1 MGRKRKRPPQKGN
14 LGAEINLSR
23 TKKARSEVLTKRS
36 GFTMQDE
43 ALEQALLSNDHA
55 ALIESYFGEK
65 EYQEL
70 QDLAR
75 QASSRS
81 LRGGPRVLILPG
93 IMGSKLGKPGLL
105 FDDVLWLD
113 PIDVAAGRLVD
124 LALNSGRSKYVA
136 LGVILLTYLK
146 LKLRLRAS

>member
-1 MGRKRKRPPQKGN
+1 MGRKQRQ
-14 LGAEINLSR
+14 ASR
-23 TKKARSEVLTKRS
+23 KARSRAGAKPGRDKKDRPDVDLVRRS
-36 GFTMQDE
+36 GFEMQDE
-43 ALEQALLSNDHA
+43 ALEQALLSGEQA
-55 ALIESYFGEK
+55 PLLESYFGEK
-65 EYQEL
+65 EHQEL
-70 QDLAR
+70 RDLAR

-136 LGVILLTYLK
+136 LG
-146 LKLRLRAS
+146 

>member
-43 ALEQALLSNDHA
+43 ALEQALLSGDHA

-70 QDLAR
+70 QDLVR
-75 QASSRS
+75 
-81 LRGGPRVLILPG
+81 
-93 IMGSKLGKPGLL
+93 
-105 FDDVLWLD
+105 
-113 PIDVAAGRLVD
+113 
-124 LALNSGRSKYVA
+124 
-136 LGVILLTYLK
+136 
-146 LKLRLRAS
+146 